1 MRDQDVSSEGG
12 SGSPRHHGFGFWAVA
27 FAYMMLVAFT
37 SVPSPLYVI
46 YRARDGFSSFMLTV
60 IFGVYAVAL
69 VISLLLAGHLSDW
82 FGRRR
87 VLIPAGALIV
97 ASALVFMVWKDVAG
111 LLLARALTGVG
122 IGMTQ
127 GTATAYLQEL
137 HARHLPEAGP
147 TRAQVVATTVNIGG
161 LGVGAL
167 VSGVLAQ
174 WVADPLTVP

>member
-1 MRDQDVSSEGG
+1 MSRSWAAP
-12 SGSPRHHGFGFWAVA
+12 PRHHGFGFWAVA
-27 FAYMMLVAFT
+27 FAYMMLMAFT

-87 VLIPAGALIV
+87 MLICAGAFLV
-97 ASALVFMVWKDVAG
+97 ASALVFLAWKSVGG
-111 LLLARALTGVG
+111 LLVARALTGVG
-122 IGMTQ
+122 IGMTL

-137 HARHLPEAGP
+137 HARHLP
-147 TRAQVVATTVNIGG
+147 RA
-161 LGVGAL
+161 
-167 VSGVLAQ
+167 
-174 WVADPLTVP
+174 